1 MRIRRKRKI
10 SEKRKAII
18 NSFEHQILKVLMEN
32 KYLLNT
38 TQVAMLAKVSWNTAE
53 HYLERMHNKN
63 WVVMQTRGNRKLW
76 SAYKF

>member
-1 MRIRRKRKI
+1 
-10 SEKRKAII
+10 
-18 NSFEHQILKVLMEN
+18 MEN